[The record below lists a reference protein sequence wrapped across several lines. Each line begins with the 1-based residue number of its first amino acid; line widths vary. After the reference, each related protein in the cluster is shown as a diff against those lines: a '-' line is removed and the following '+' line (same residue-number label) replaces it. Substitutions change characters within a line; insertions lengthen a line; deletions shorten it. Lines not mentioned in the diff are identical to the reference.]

1 VRREVS
7 RGRIRG
13 KYSTGASNHLFGAPQ
28 AGECVNYMH
37 IVIGLGN
44 PGREYADTRHNIG
57 FMVLAEL
64 ARRNSAKSERSRFRA
79 ELTEYFANG
88 GKVILAAPQ
97 TFMNLSGVAASQIV
111 NWYRAPLDRVLIVH
125 DEIDLPF
132 GQLRMR
138 QTGSAGGHNGL
149 KSIIDELGTTDIP
162 RLRVGVGRGPGT
174 AVAHVLSRFNPMEQ
188 QAVPDLVARAADA
201 VEIWIR
207 DGVITAMNSVNQRPV
222 EVAVE
227 QGEETS

>member
-1 VRREVS
+1 
-7 RGRIRG
+7 
-13 KYSTGASNHLFGAPQ
+13 
-28 AGECVNYMH
+28 MH

-79 ELTEYFANG
+79 ELTEYFSNG
-88 GKVILAAPQ
+88 EKVILAAPQ
-97 TFMNLSGVAASQIV
+97 TFMNLSGVAANQIV

-149 KSIIDELGTTDIP
+149 KSIIEELGTTEIP

-174 AVAHVLSRFNPMEQ
+174 ASAHVLSRFNPMEL
-188 QAVPDLVARAADA
+188 QAVPDLVTRAADA

-207 DGVITAMNSVNQRPV
+207 DGVVTAMNSVNQRPV
-222 EVAVE
+222 EAVASPS
-227 QGEETS
+227 QGDESS